1 MRWCLF
7 LLLLLTGCSQIIVEK
22 NIEQNTVVVKVN
34 TFFKDVDFD
43 RAEYKDLF
51 LLERYVGESNKM
63 RVISPWGAVDTKEI
77 EDKRL

>member
-63 RVISPWGAVDTKEI
+63 RVIAPGIGIIDTKES
-77 EDKRL
+77 E